1 MYEFVDKEL
10 WPRLL
15 RIPKL
20 LVATANWGTRSS
32 QSSRTL
38 TVKLGLSTASA
49 HSPVLRPVPE
59 AQKIRA
65 RAQRVP
71 QVGSLRFYPKDQY
84 DFGCVVTSC
93 DLPSLK

>member
-1 MYEFVDKEL
+1 MYEFVNKEL

-49 HSPVLRPVPE
+49 HSPVLRPVLE

-65 RAQRVP
+65 RAQGVP
-71 QVGSLRFYPKDQY
+71 
-84 DFGCVVTSC
+84 
-93 DLPSLK
+93 